1 MSDLF
6 KDLEEELSKDDKYS
20 DDEVEEVKQE
30 AKPKAKAKKPLSEI
44 AKKARLENLRKGR
57 EKRMKMVQHKKKIE
71 KQFEAY
77 EEDSESDDDEE
88 EYYKPSKKLKH
99 PQDYRAIKGGAKVHR
114 LQAELDAMK
123 NIVKDLKKKKDK
135 QVRQPVVINNQLPPM
150 QPQVISGGSNDIAE
164 LLKTRMLK
172 F

>member
-6 KDLEEELSKDDKYS
+6 KDLEDELSKDKYS
-20 DDEVEEVKQE
+20 DDETEEVV
-30 AKPKAKAKKPLSEI
+30 KPKTKAKKPLSEI

-57 EKRMKMVQHKKKIE
+57 EKRMKMVQHKKKVE
-71 KQFEAY
+71 KQFEEY
-77 EEDSESDDDEE
+77 DEDSETESEE
-88 EYYKPSKKLKH
+88 EYYKKPKKIKG
-99 PQDYRAIKGGAKVHR
+99 IKGGAKVHR
-114 LQAELDAMK
+114 LEAELEAMK

-135 QVRQPVVINNQLPPM
+135 PVRQPVVINNQLPPVQQY
-150 QPQVISGGSNDIAE
+150 QPPAISGGSNDIAE

>member
-20 DDEVEEVKQE
+20 DDEVQEVQQV
-30 AKPKAKAKKPLSEI
+30 AKPKTKVKKPLSEI

-57 EKRMKMVQHKKKIE
+57 EKRMKMVQHKKKVE
-71 KQFEAY
+71 KQFEQY
-77 EEDSESDDDEE
+77 EEDSESEESEE
-88 EYYKPSKKLKH
+88 EYYKKPKK
-99 PQDYRAIKGGAKVHR
+99 IKGGAKVHR
-114 LQAELDAMK
+114 LEAEVEAMK
-123 NIVKDLKKKKDK
+123 NIVRDLKKKKDK
-135 QVRQPVVINNQLPPM
+135 PVRQPVVINNQLPPVQQY